1 MPIKKTGAMLTPVR
15 FLNCRATGFI
25 MTAQADVETK
35 RTQLA
40 EILSDRVSIME
51 TDEPDEPIQ
60 DQETPQD
67 MSPLQEGFCV
77 ECKDQEST
85 LFCEQCLED
94 FCEVC
99 HSMIHRTGT
108 RKKHTSKRLKDVA
121 SAAAAPT
128 TVNGNEAANASVP
141 NSAPASA
148 RETPEPES
156 AGASSEESEKPTMEV
171 EQQARNINGTT
182 IISSGGQSFG
192 DWMSERAKYIPLRLS
207 LEERKYLRLLE
218 AAITVSE
225 YTDKIDIISY
235 TNKSKRIVNQ
245 IRDLCAI
252 LSGLVVACDYKLG
265 QELFA
270 ERQFAENEAF
280 FQTVFEIGRRHKIVN
295 PEKMRS
301 AYGKLMYMLQD
312 SVIPEVQDMLS
323 FSCVRPIKTVYSF
336 LEEFD
341 GLRILQDNAVLV
353 ATKEII
359 PDGKTRYQIQTEIKQ
374 KENAIE
380 QLSRKYTNRML
391 SSESIRNCLYSIGD
405 NHAYLRGNRDPCDK
419 MLKYLTTYFHP
430 NKIEP
435 NYSLSI
441 TSGRAGHRLSH
452 DHETQYAYV
461 NQTLNLWRE
470 ILHEMF
476 MLWSLADR
484 DLLETSNLYRL
495 RDTGQ
500 GLNRVQACP
509 SVGREMHRILH
520 RAQQKAKYWVGS
532 SVIHL
537 GDRNVPN
544 ALMFIDKYNQVSRI
558 LNPTILCLEKLEDF
572 AKNPG
577 LQRYLDETFGGIDK
591 CRKDILADFF
601 RSAFDGSGADNFFDA
616 GSCIDGRLTSAWN
629 WCSQIEKKPYF
640 PVFLL
645 TGFVGFD
652 GGSWN

>member
-1 MPIKKTGAMLTPVR
+1 
-15 FLNCRATGFI
+15 

-77 ECKDQEST
+77 ECKDQESI

-280 FQTVFEIGRRHKIVN
+280 FQTVFEIGRRHKIMN

-336 LEEFD
+336 LEESD

-380 QLSRKYTNRML
+380 QLSRKYANRML

-629 WCSQIEKKPYF
+629 WCSQVEKKPYF